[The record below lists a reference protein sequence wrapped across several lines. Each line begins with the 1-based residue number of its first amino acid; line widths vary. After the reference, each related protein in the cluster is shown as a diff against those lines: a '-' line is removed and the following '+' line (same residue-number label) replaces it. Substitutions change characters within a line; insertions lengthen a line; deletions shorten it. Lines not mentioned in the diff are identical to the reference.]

1 VVVVDV
7 EVLVDVDVDVE
18 VVEVVV
24 VEGGNVVDVV
34 DVVEVVVVD
43 VVVVVGQVVA
53 AGRFTVMLLVAEASP
68 PEPDLF
74 FHCEAT
80 STLTDARVAGM
91 PVICGTT

>member
-1 VVVVDV
+1 MVVVDV

-24 VEGGNVVDVV
+24 VEGGNVV